1 MALRVAV
8 ANHKGGVA
16 KSTTAMMLS
25 EGLAYF
31 LGLRVLAIDFDPQ
44 ASFTAM
50 LLSSQGAQEAAA
62 KGRTLSHLLRA
73 LAEGRA
79 VQLGRYMTPPRRATS
94 PNCRTRPTCGGST

>member
-31 LGLRVLAIDFDPQ
+31 LDLRVLAIDFDPQ
-44 ASFTAM
+44 ATA
-50 LLSSQGAQEAAA
+50 LNASLRSDA
-62 KGRTLSHLLRA
+62 RTDC
-73 LAEGRA
+73 AETACDVRF
-79 VQLGRYMTPPRRATS
+79 S
-94 PNCRTRPTCGGST
+94 